1 MVVTPG
7 IPRKTGEGC
16 CRPGIQVKMTEK
28 TAHSG
33 GFVHEKAALK
43 KGGLYFFTA
52 KSRVMVLTEGLSWVS
67 FTPAAFSIRLEARVA
82 GVSAYLSER

>member
-7 IPRKTGEGC
+7 ILWKTGEGRC
-16 CRPGIQVKMTEK
+16 HPGIQVKMTEK
-28 TAHSG
+28 TARSG
-33 GFVHEKAALK
+33 GFAHEKAPLQ
-43 KGGLYFFTA
+43 KGGLYFFTS

-82 GVSAYLSER
+82 GVSAYLSDR